1 MIAYFPEIYPD
12 ELLYSQ
18 LARYFAHSGY
28 MAYVCA
34 AEDLFERRAVR
45 PDIEFLN
52 AYTRD
57 ALERITSEMPME
69 NVIMRHTMFP
79 YYGRFLPIERRTQ
92 AFYALLNM
100 QSNYLDFLYMPT
112 RKDHRPRKLRY
123 CPMCAE
129 EDRKRYGETYWHRL
143 HQMIGVNICGKHH
156 CQLIETDVQITSGK
170 SPALIPA
177 EAVAMPEEKSAISGC
192 EIECRLVEYVSA
204 VFQADVNLS
213 VDTPIGTFLHSKLS
227 GTKYLSARGDKR
239 NIAELCDDFVRF
251 YTELCDSEFTQLW
264 KLQKVFTSD
273 RFNTIE
279 ICMVAL
285 FLGIP
290 VEELV
295 NPTLP
300 EQTQTQLFDA
310 QIRELHDRGLNYRQ
324 IAGEMGAS
332 YDTVKAI
339 GNGLYQKYHH
349 CLSEPQKGGPKSRDW
364 NSVDA
369 ATLPL
374 VQDFIRR
381 CNQDSTQRPVKITVG
396 MVERRL
402 GLPIKG
408 LKNCRQCLAEIAKYA
423 ETQEEHWARVVA
435 WAVDCLLCG
444 GSGLTLSKILKL
456 TNIRKRDFESCLPYL
471 SRFADL
477 QTVSLIESLE

>member
-1 MIAYFPEIYPD
+1 MITYFPEIYPD

-34 AEDLFERRAVR
+34 AEDLFESRAVR

-52 AYTRD
+52 AYTQD
-57 ALERITSEMPME
+57 ALERITSEMPMVA
-69 NVIMRHTMFP
+69 VIMRHTMFS

-92 AFYALLNM
+92 AFRALLNM
-100 QSNYLDFLYMPT
+100 QSNYRDFLYMPT

-129 EDRKRYGETYWHRL
+129 EDRQRYGETYWHRL
-143 HQMIGVNICGKHH
+143 HQMIRVNICGKHH

-177 EAVAMPEEKSAISGC
+177 EAVAMPEEKSATSGC
-192 EIECRLVEYVSA
+192 EIECRLAEYASS
-204 VFQADVNLS
+204 VFQADVNLA
-213 VDTPIGTFLHSKLS
+213 VDTPVGTFLHSKLS

-251 YTELCDSEFTQLW
+251 YTELCDNEFTQLW
-264 KLQKVFTSD
+264 KLQKVFTND

-279 ICMVAL
+279 ICMIAL
-285 FLGIP
+285 FLGIS
-290 VEELV
+290 VEELA

-300 EQTQTQLFDA
+300 AQTQTQLFDA
-310 QIRELHDRGLNYRQ
+310 QIRELHDRGMNYRQ
-324 IAGEMGAS
+324 IADEMGAS

-339 GNGLYQKYHH
+339 GNGLYQKYHRS
-349 CLSEPQKGGPKSRDW
+349 LSEPQKGGPKSRNWD
-364 NSVDA
+364 SVDA

-402 GLPIKG
+402 GLPTKG
-408 LKNCRQCLAEIAKYA
+408 LKNCPQCLAEIAKYA

-435 WAVDCLLCG
+435 WAVDLLLCG

-471 SRFADL
+471 SRFADTE
-477 QTVSLIESLE
+477 TVSLIESLA

>member
-34 AEDLFERRAVR
+34 AEDLFECRAVR

-57 ALERITSEMPME
+57 VLERITSEMPME
-69 NVIMRHTMFP
+69 TVIMKHTMFP
-79 YYGRFLPIERRTQ
+79 YCGRFLPIERRTQ
-92 AFYALLNM
+92 AFHALLNT
-100 QSNYLDFLYMPT
+100 QSNYRDFLYMPT

-123 CPMCAE
+123 CPLCAE

-143 HQMIGVNICGKHH
+143 HQMIWVPICGKHH

-177 EAVAMPEEKSAISGC
+177 EAVAMPDEKIVISDC
-192 EIECRLVEYVSA
+192 EIECRLAEYVSA
-204 VFQADVNLS
+204 VFQADVNMS
-213 VDTPIGTFLHSKLS
+213 VDTPVGTFLHSKLS

-239 NIAELCDDFVRF
+239 NIAELCADFERF
-251 YTELCDSEFTQLW
+251 YTELCDNEFTQLW
-264 KLQKVFTSD
+264 KLQKVFTNG

-324 IAGEMGAS
+324 IADEMGAS

-339 GNGLYQKYHH
+339 GNGLYQKYRH
-349 CLSEPQKGGPKSRDW
+349 CLPEPQKGGPKSRNWD
-364 NSVDA
+364 SVDA

-374 VQDFIRR
+374 VQALIRR
-381 CNQDSTQRPVKITVG
+381 CNQDSTHRPVKITVG
-396 MVERRL
+396 MVERCL
-402 GLPIKG
+402 GLPTKG
-408 LKNCRQCLAEIAKYA
+408 LKNCPQCLAEIAKYA

-435 WAVDCLLCG
+435 WAVDRLLCG
-444 GSGLTLSKILKL
+444 GGGLTLSKILKL
-456 TNIRKRDFESCLPYL
+456 TNIRKRNFKSCLPYL
-471 SRFADL
+471 SRFANEE
-477 QTVSLIESLE
+477 TVSLIESLA

>member
-34 AEDLFERRAVR
+34 AEDLFKSCTVR

-52 AYTRD
+52 AYTQD
-57 ALERITSEMPME
+57 ALERLTSEMPME
-69 NVIMRHTMFP
+69 TVIMKHTMFP
-79 YYGRFLPIERRTQ
+79 YYGRFLPIERRAQ
-92 AFYALLNM
+92 AFHALLNR
-100 QSNYLDFLYMPT
+100 QNNYRDFLYMPT
-112 RKDHRPRKLRY
+112 RKDHRPRNLRY
-123 CPMCAE
+123 CPVCAE
-129 EDRKRYGETYWHRL
+129 DDRKRFGETYWHRL

-170 SPALIPA
+170 SLALIPA
-177 EAVAMPEEKSAISGC
+177 EAVAMPDEKIVISGC
-192 EIECRLVEYVSA
+192 EIECRLAEYVSA
-204 VFQADVNLS
+204 VFQADVNMS
-213 VDTPIGTFLHSKLS
+213 VDTPIGAFLHSKLS
-227 GTKYLSARGDKR
+227 GTRYLSARGDKR
-239 NIAELCDDFVRF
+239 NIAELCADFVQF
-251 YTELCDSEFTQLW
+251 YAELCDNEFTQLW

-285 FLGIP
+285 FLRIP
-290 VEELV
+290 VEGLV

-300 EQTQTQLFDA
+300 AQTQTQRFDER
-310 QIRELHDRGLNYRQ
+310 IRELHDQGLNYRQ
-324 IAGEMGAS
+324 IADEMGAS

-339 GNGLYQKYHH
+339 GNGLYQKYRN
-349 CLSEPQKGGPKSRDW
+349 CLPEPQKGGPKSRDW
-364 NSVDA
+364 DSVDA

-374 VQDFIRR
+374 VQDFIHK
-381 CNQDSTQRPVKITVG
+381 CNQDTAHRPVKITVG
-396 MVERRL
+396 MVERCL
-402 GLPIKG
+402 GLPTKG
-408 LKNCRQCLAEIAKYA
+408 LKNCPKCLAEIEKYA

-435 WAVDCLLCG
+435 WAVDRLLCG

-456 TNIRKRDFESCLPYL
+456 TNIRKRNFESCLPYL
-471 SRFADL
+471 SRFLDAE
-477 QTVSLIESLE
+477 TVSLIESLA

>member
-34 AEDLFERRAVR
+34 AEDLFESRAVR

-57 ALERITSEMPME
+57 ALDRITSEMPME
-69 NVIMRHTMFP
+69 TVIMRHTMFP

-92 AFYALLNM
+92 AFRALLNM
-100 QSNYLDFLYMPT
+100 QSNYRDFLYMPT

-143 HQMIGVNICGKHH
+143 HQMIGVNICGKHR

-177 EAVAMPEEKSAISGC
+177 EAITMLDEKIVISDS
-192 EIECRLVEYVSA
+192 EIECRLAGYVSA
-204 VFQADVNLS
+204 VFQADVNMS
-213 VDTPIGTFLHSKLS
+213 VNTPIGAFLHSKLS

-239 NIAELCDDFVRF
+239 NIAELCADFVRF
-251 YTELCDSEFTQLW
+251 YTELCDNEFTQLW

-285 FLGIP
+285 FLGIS
-290 VEELV
+290 VEELA

-310 QIRELHDRGLNYRQ
+310 QIRELHDRGMNYRQ
-324 IAGEMGAS
+324 IADEMGAS

-339 GNGLYQKYHH
+339 GNGLYHKYHH
-349 CLSEPQKGGPKSRDW
+349 RLPEPQKGGQKSRNW
-364 NSVDA
+364 NSIDA

-374 VQDFIRR
+374 VQDFIHRY
-381 CNQDSTQRPVKITVG
+381 NQDTAHRPVKITVG
-396 MVERRL
+396 MVERCL
-402 GLPIKG
+402 GLPTKG
-408 LKNCRQCLAEIAKYA
+408 LKNCPKCLAEVEKYA

-435 WAVDCLLCG
+435 WAVDHLLCG

-471 SRFADL
+471 SRFADAE
-477 QTVSLIESLE
+477 TVSLIESLA